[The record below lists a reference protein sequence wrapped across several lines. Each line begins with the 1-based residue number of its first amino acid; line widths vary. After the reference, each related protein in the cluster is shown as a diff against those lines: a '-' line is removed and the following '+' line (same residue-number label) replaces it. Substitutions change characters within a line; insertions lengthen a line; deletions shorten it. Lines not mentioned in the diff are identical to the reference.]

1 MLFEEIVLAFLGYE
15 VEFEVENFLLGLLI
29 DGHSLNLTEKGRLF
43 PMLFCRGFIF
53 ERMLAHNV
61 FEGEGIGHIAQPI
74 ILFLADLIQLVAISL
89 CKLIEGATGLIHV
102 LKKVLSFLLLI
113 HCFRG
118 NL

>member
-1 MLFEEIVLAFLGYE
+1 VLFEEIILTFLGYE
-15 VEFEVENFLLGLLI
+15 VELEVENFLLGLLI
-29 DGHSLNLTEKGRLF
+29 DRQGLNLTEKGRLF
-43 PMLFCRGFIF
+43 RMLFCGGFIF

-74 ILFLADLIQLVAISL
+74 ILFLTDLIILVAISL
-89 CKLIEGATGLIHV
+89 CKLIEEATGFIHV